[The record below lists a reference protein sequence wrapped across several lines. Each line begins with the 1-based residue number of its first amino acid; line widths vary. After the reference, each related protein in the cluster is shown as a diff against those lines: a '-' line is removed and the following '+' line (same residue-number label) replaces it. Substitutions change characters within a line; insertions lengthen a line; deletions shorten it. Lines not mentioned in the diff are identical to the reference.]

1 MESLTKSF
9 KSRMLENKAEVAEL
23 VDALDSGFCSP
34 ELQVIPSK
42 PIKLTI
48 SAPYAIPNKIVKI
61 VNHDETRG

>member
-1 MESLTKSF
+1 
-9 KSRMLENKAEVAEL
+9 MLENKAEVAEL